1 MYRKKKGKQ
10 NNIIL
15 GIVCFGLFLAVI
27 GVNMFYNRDL
37 NAIERMLKDT
47 EVFVGKLFYAPIS
60 FVKDKISHSKTN
72 ERLILENKKLKLQNE
87 QSQYNEAKIDELK
100 SEVKNLKKQLDL
112 RTTLGE
118 KIVLH
123 ATVINRNHDGFYQT
137 MNIDKGRE
145 NGLLEG
151 MAVINSEGLIGVVR
165 KTGGYS
171 STVSLLTSDTFDKIS
186 VRIKIEDH
194 YVYGLLS
201 GYKKSKNVFILE
213 GVADNTEIPKD
224 AVVTTTGMGKTFPAG
239 LLVGKVKKVVTDNFD
254 LAKIIE
260 VTPSV
265 NFNNLDYIA
274 VVKRDESYGD

>member
-1 MYRKKKGKQ
+1 MSY
-10 NNIIL
+10 I
-15 GIVCFGLFLAVI
+15 
-27 GVNMFYNRDL
+27 
-37 NAIERMLKDT
+37 
-47 EVFVGKLFYAPIS
+47 
-60 FVKDKISHSKTN
+60 
-72 ERLILENKKLKLQNE
+72 
-87 QSQYNEAKIDELK
+87 
-100 SEVKNLKKQLDL
+100 EVKNLKKQLDL

-171 STVSLLTSDTFDKIS
+171 ST
-186 VRIKIEDH
+186 EDH